1 MKLCKYSIGA
11 LSLFV
16 NGFLRGNINFLRE
29 LERWGGIGLLA
40 GRRLTFPG
48 KLYRIVGN
56 TVNSEEEDSAPLG
69 PAQRAAVWCEAEGPA
84 AEDHLGAEG

>member
-1 MKLCKYSIGA
+1 MKLCKYSIEA

-16 NGFLRGNINFLRE
+16 NGFLRENINFSAGIGAA
-29 LERWGGIGLLA
+29 GGIGLLA

>member
-1 MKLCKYSIGA
+1 MKLYKYSIGA
-11 LSLFV
+11 LSLFF
-16 NGFLRGNINFLRE
+16 NGFFEGKYKFSAGIGAV
-29 LERWGGIGLLA
+29 GGIGLLA